1 MLDSHLK
8 VQTAP
13 VALKEN
19 VILWRDYRVTVLGDR
34 LFRVEKNRLKA
45 FRDCATQSVWFR
57 NMPKQDFSVEP
68 SEEGLSIVTTDCT
81 LVLKKRLADCRIVLD
96 GNILPIKNDGNLLG
110 TARTLDC
117 YDGDIYRSSVES
129 SGGSRLKLGIGVCS
143 RSGVA
148 YFDDVSSLSLGENG
162 EVLPEKGAGIDRYVF
177 AFGNDYR
184 GAVKALYSLTGNV
197 PLIPR
202 FVLGNWW
209 SRYYAYTQDEYL
221 RLMQKFEDYDIPLT
235 VATIDMDWHY
245 SNNLDSEKKITELS
259 RDTEFFGGKNG
270 WTGYSW
276 NKNLFPDYKNFLKE
290 LKRKNLA
297 VTLNV
302 HPADGVRWFEDMYPE
317 FAKALGVN
325 PNTGE
330 RVPFNI
336 ANADF
341 INAYFKILHR
351 PYEKDG
357 VDFWWIDWQ
366 QGTKS
371 DIAGL
376 DPLWSLNHY
385 HYLDNAKCHTCPL
398 ILSRYSGIGSH
409 RYPLGFSGDSW
420 ATWKTL
426 KYISYFTFTAS
437 NVGYT
442 WWSHDIG
449 GHLNVKTDGELFLRF
464 EQFGVFSPINRLHS
478 MNGQT
483 ITKEPW
489 AYKDGVGNLVAEAM
503 RLRHRMI
510 PFLYSCSKRTHTDG
524 IALIEPLYYEWK
536 DEEAYKERNGYIFG
550 GQMLVYPITGK
561 CGKDGYAKQKAWLP
575 EGHWT
580 DIFTGMEYYVGKG
593 GKNITFLRSKE
604 SIPVLAKSGAIFPL
618 SLDKGNCA
626 DNPETL
632 EVNVF
637 CGNGEFTLFEDNRLS
652 GGTEEYS
659 TVFTTE
665 NVENEGTGVQT
676 LRIHGKGLKE
686 VLPKNRKILVKF
698 RNIDDGEV
706 FLNVNGESVDTV
718 KMYKECVSA
727 EFIFNAEAEYS
738 VSVKYRVKSEFEKQ
752 FAIAK
757 KMLTETEEEVG
768 YKSRALQAIMKTS
781 TIEGFISAI
790 MSSELSKT
798 AKMRL
803 TENL

>member
-1 MLDSHLK
+1 MLESHLK
-8 VQTAP
+8 AQTSP

-19 VILWRDYRVTVLGDR
+19 VILWRDYRITVLGRR
-34 LFRVEKNRLKA
+34 LFRIEKNRLKK

-57 NMPKQDFSVEP
+57 NMPKQEFSVGSSDER
-68 SEEGLSIVTTDCT
+68 LSIVTPDCT
-81 LVLKKRLADCRIVLD
+81 LLLKKRLIDCRIDLD
-96 GNILPIKNDGNLLG
+96 GNVLPISNSGNLLG

-117 YDGDIYRSSVES
+117 YDGDRYRFSVENR
-129 SGGSRLKLGIGVCS
+129 GGSRLKLGAGVCS

-148 YFDDVSSLSLGENG
+148 YFDDASSLSLGGNG
-162 EVLPEKGAGIDRYVF
+162 EVLPEKGVGTDRYVF
-177 AFGNDYR
+177 VFGNDYR

-202 FVLGNWW
+202 FVFGNWW
-209 SRYYAYTQDEYL
+209 SRFYAYTQDEYL
-221 RLMQKFEDYDIPLT
+221 RLMQKFEDSEIPLT

-245 SNNLDSEKKITELS
+245 SASLDKDKKITELG

-276 NKNLFPDYKNFLKE
+276 NKNLFPDYKEFLKE
-290 LKRKNLA
+290 LKRRKLA

-325 PNTGE
+325 PATCE

-351 PYEKDG
+351 PYENDG

-371 DIAGL
+371 EIKGL

-385 HYLDNAKCHTCPL
+385 HYLDNAGGHACPL

-409 RYPLGFSGDSW
+409 RYPLGFSGDTW
-420 ATWKTL
+420 ATWNTL
-426 KYISYFTFTAS
+426 KYIPFFTFTAS

-449 GHLNVKTDGELFLRF
+449 GHLSIKTDGELFLRF

-478 MNGQT
+478 QCGQT

-489 AYKDGVGNLVAEAM
+489 AYKDGIGNLIAEAM
-503 RLRHRMI
+503 RFRHRMI
-510 PFLYSCSKRTHTDG
+510 PFLYSCCVRTHTEG
-524 IALIEPLYYEWK
+524 VALIEPLYYEWK
-536 DEEAYKERNGYIFG
+536 DEEAYEERNGYIFG
-550 GQMLVYPITGK
+550 GQTLVYPITEK
-561 CGKDGYAKQKAWLP
+561 CGKDGYARQRAWLP

-580 DIFTGMEYYVGKG
+580 DIFTGMEYNVGKG
-593 GKNITFLRSKE
+593 GKFITFLRSKE
-604 SIPVLAKSGAIFPL
+604 SIPVLAESGAIIPL
-618 SLDKGNCA
+618 SLDKGNSA
-626 DNPETL
+626 DNPELL

-637 CGNGEFTLFEDNRLS
+637 CGNGEYKLFEDNRLR
-652 GGTEEYS
+652 GGSEEYC
-659 TVFTTE
+659 TVFVSE
-665 NVENEGTGVQT
+665 NVENEVTGVQT
-676 LRIHGKGLKE
+676 LRINGKGLKE
-686 VLPKNRKILVKF
+686 VLPENRKIIVKF
-698 RNIDDGEV
+698 RNIADGEV
-706 FLNVNGESVDTV
+706 SLKLNGEPVDTV
-718 KMYKECVSA
+718 KAYKEYASA
-727 EFIFNAEAEYS
+727 EFIFNPDAEYA
-738 VSVKYRVKSEFEKQ
+738 VSVNYRVKNEFEKQ
-752 FAIAK
+752 FALAK
-757 KMLTETEEEVG
+757 KILTETEEDF
-768 YKSRALQAIMKTS
+768 YCKSKALQAIMKTN
-781 TIEGFISAI
+781 TTEGFFSAVE
-790 MSSELSKT
+790 SSELSET